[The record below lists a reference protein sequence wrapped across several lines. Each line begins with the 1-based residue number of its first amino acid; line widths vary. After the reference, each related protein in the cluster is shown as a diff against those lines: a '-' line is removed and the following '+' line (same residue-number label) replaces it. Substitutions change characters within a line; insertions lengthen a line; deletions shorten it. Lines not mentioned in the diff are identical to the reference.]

1 MAPHPRED
9 GMDQDGERL
18 RDGFRHR
25 GRDITRLE
33 VFVDA
38 AFAFAVTLL
47 VISIDA
53 IPDSID
59 GLVQVLKG
67 VPAFGVS
74 LAMIALFWNAHAR
87 WSRRYG
93 LDDGATTVL
102 SIALVFL
109 VLVYVYPLKM
119 MFGSFFGWI
128 SGGRLPYQ
136 LQITGYADILTMFVI
151 YGMAFITLS
160 LCLLGLYLHAW
171 RRREALALDAA
182 ERGAT
187 GGEIGI
193 YLFFVLVGIVSV
205 LAALAMPDRPPH
217 WLAGAPGMLYFLMFF
232 TGVAERAGRRIA
244 AREQGQPA

>member
-1 MAPHPRED
+1 MAPDRREGSMERD
-9 GMDQDGERL
+9 DQRL

-47 VISIDA
+47 VISIDT

-59 GLVQVLKG
+59 ALVQVLKG

-74 LAMIALFWNAHAR
+74 LAMIALFWSAHAR
-87 WSRRYG
+87 WSRRFG
-93 LDDGATTVL
+93 LDDGSTTVL

-119 MFGSFFGWI
+119 MFASFFGWI
-128 SGGRLPYQ
+128 SGGWLPHQ
-136 LQITGYADILTMFVI
+136 LRITGYADILTMFVI
-151 YGMAFITLS
+151 YGIAFVTLS

-171 RRREALALDAA
+171 RRRRDLGLDAF
-182 ERGAT
+182 ERQAT
-187 GGEIGI
+187 GGEIAT
-193 YLFFVLVGIVSV
+193 YLYFALVGLLSV
-205 LAALAMPDRPPH
+205 ALALAMPARPPN
-217 WLAGAPGMLYFLMFF
+217 WLASGPGLVYFLMFF
-232 TGVAERAGRRIA
+232 TGLAERAGRRAA
-244 AREQGQPA
+244 ARVEGRLP

>member
-1 MAPHPRED
+1 MGGTGGRY
-9 GMDQDGERL
+9 GMDQDEQRL

-47 VISIDA
+47 VISIDT

-74 LAMIALFWNAHAR
+74 LAMIALFWTAHAR

-93 LDDGATTVL
+93 LDDGTTTGL
-102 SIALVFL
+102 SITLVFL

-119 MFGSFFGWI
+119 MFASFFGWI
-128 SGGRLPYQ
+128 SGGWLPYQ
-136 LQITGYADILTMFVI
+136 LRITGYDDILSMFVI
-151 YGMAFITLS
+151 YGVAFITLS

-171 RRREALALDAA
+171 RQRGALALDAG
-182 ERGAT
+182 ERAAT

-193 YLFFVLVGIVSV
+193 YLHFVLVGIVSV
-205 LAALAMPDRPPH
+205 LVALAMPERPPH
-217 WLAGAPGMLYFLMFF
+217 WMAGAPGMVYCLMFL
-232 TGVAERAGRRIA
+232 TGLVERAGRRTVVRMERGA
-244 AREQGQPA
+244 P